1 MLEDLFKVSHHL
13 VLLLNDLLETDNKRK
28 KKRLKVKYLYNKIK
42 EEVI

>member
-1 MLEDLFKVSHHL
+1 MLEDLSKVSHL
-13 VLLLNDLLETDNKRK
+13 PVLLPKDLLEIDNKRK